1 MFVVGQGQQSTVCK
15 KKGYE
20 LKTKMKPAGHP
31 FVVRLIQSRKLRG
44 GDGMG
49 GRVQSLAQRYIH
61 CK

>member
-1 MFVVGQGQQSTVCK
+1 MFVVGQGQQSTVCE

-44 GDGMG
+44 GDEMG
-49 GRVQSLAQRYIH
+49 GRVQS
-61 CK
+61 